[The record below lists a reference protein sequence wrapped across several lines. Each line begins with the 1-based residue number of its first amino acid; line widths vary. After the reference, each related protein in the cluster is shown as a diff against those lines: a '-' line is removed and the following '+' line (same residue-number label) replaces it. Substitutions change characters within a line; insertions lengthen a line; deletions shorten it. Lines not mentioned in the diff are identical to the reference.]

1 MGILTMRRFIFIV
14 VFLLSVVG
22 CVGQKEDPVNI
33 VLKSDRSEINVTA
46 GESAVFSVLFNG
58 EDVTEFADISFVS
71 GTTSDPSVDKNVFTP
86 SEEGSWT
93 FAATYDGYESEPL
106 TVTAF
111 VVQEE
116 GKDFFRRSLVLDF
129 TATWCV
135 NCPRMEAAFAA
146 AMEARPGRL
155 VPVSVHFV
163 DAYAVDEGTALVT
176 KFGVSEYPTAVIDMD
191 PSSAF
196 TTTSSEL
203 LLSGVDKLLAARP
216 LAGGIRMESGAD
228 GSIKVEITAVE
239 AGDYTINVML
249 LKDGEIA
256 PQTGGETNHVHNNIL
271 RQHLKA
277 ESVHLDEE
285 ETATKTFSLNI
296 PSGDGFKVVAF
307 MEKGTTVN
315 NVTFCRVGETVDYQY
330 EENN

>member
-71 GTTSDPSVDKNVFTP
+71 GTTSDPAVDKNVFTP
-86 SEEGSWT
+86 SQEGSWT

-163 DAYAVDEGTALVT
+163 DAFAVEEGTALVT

-228 GSIKVEITAVE
+228 GSVKVEITAVE

>member
-71 GTTSDPSVDKNVFTP
+71 GTTSDPAIDKNIFTP

-163 DAYAVDEGTALVT
+163 DAFAVEEGTALVT

-228 GSIKVEITAVE
+228 GSVKVEITAVE

-307 MEKGTTVN
+307 MEKGATVN

>member
-71 GTTSDPSVDKNVFTP
+71 GTTSDPAVDKNVFTP
-86 SEEGSWT
+86 SQEGSWT

-228 GSIKVEITAVE
+228 GSVKVEITAVE

>member
-71 GTTSDPSVDKNVFTP
+71 GTTSDPAVDKNVFTP
-86 SEEGSWT
+86 SQEGSWT

-155 VPVSVHFV
+155 VPVSIHFV

-228 GSIKVEITAVE
+228 GSVKVEITAVE
-239 AGDYTINVML
+239 AGEYTINVML

-277 ESVHLDEE
+277 EAVHLDEE

>member
-71 GTTSDPSVDKNVFTP
+71 GTTSDPAIDKNIFTP

-228 GSIKVEITAVE
+228 GSVKVEITAVE

>member
-71 GTTSDPSVDKNVFTP
+71 GTTSDPAVDKNVFTP

-228 GSIKVEITAVE
+228 GSVKVEITAVE

-307 MEKGTTVN
+307 MEKGATVN
-315 NVTFCRVGETVDYQY
+315 NVTLCRVGETVDYQY

>member
-71 GTTSDPSVDKNVFTP
+71 GTTSDPAVDKNVFTP

-228 GSIKVEITAVE
+228 GSVKVEITAVE

-285 ETATKTFSLNI
+285 EMAAKTFSLNI

>member
-71 GTTSDPSVDKNVFTP
+71 GTTSDPAVDKNVFTP

-228 GSIKVEITAVE
+228 GSVKVEITAVE

-307 MEKGTTVN
+307 MEKGATVN

>member
-71 GTTSDPSVDKNVFTP
+71 GTTSDPAVDKNIFTP

-228 GSIKVEITAVE
+228 GSVKVEITAVE

-307 MEKGTTVN
+307 MEKGATVN

>member
-1 MGILTMRRFIFIV
+1 MRRFIFIV

-71 GTTSDPSVDKNVFTP
+71 GTTSDPAVDKNIFTP

-228 GSIKVEITAVE
+228 GSVKVEITAVE
-239 AGDYTINVML
+239 AGEYTINVML

>member
-71 GTTSDPSVDKNVFTP
+71 GTTSDPAVDKNVFTP

-176 KFGVSEYPTAVIDMD
+176 KFGVSEYPTAIIDMD

-228 GSIKVEITAVE
+228 GSVKVEITAVE

-277 ESVHLDEE
+277 ESVHLNEE

-307 MEKGTTVN
+307 MEKGMTVN

>member
-71 GTTSDPSVDKNVFTP
+71 GTTSDPAVDKNVFTP

-163 DAYAVDEGTALVT
+163 DAL
-176 KFGVSEYPTAVIDMD
+176 
-191 PSSAF
+191 
-196 TTTSSEL
+196 
-203 LLSGVDKLLAARP
+203 
-216 LAGGIRMESGAD
+216 
-228 GSIKVEITAVE
+228 
-239 AGDYTINVML
+239 
-249 LKDGEIA
+249 
-256 PQTGGETNHVHNNIL
+256 
-271 RQHLKA
+271 
-277 ESVHLDEE
+277 
-285 ETATKTFSLNI
+285 
-296 PSGDGFKVVAF
+296 
-307 MEKGTTVN
+307 
-315 NVTFCRVGETVDYQY
+315 
-330 EENN
+330 

>member
-71 GTTSDPSVDKNVFTP
+71 GTTSDPAVDKNVFTP

-176 KFGVSEYPTAVIDMD
+176 KFGVSEYPTAIIDMD

-228 GSIKVEITAVE
+228 GSVKVEITAVE

-277 ESVHLDEE
+277 ESVHLDEQ
-285 ETATKTFSLNI
+285 KPSL
-296 PSGDGFKVVAF
+296 
-307 MEKGTTVN
+307 
-315 NVTFCRVGETVDYQY
+315 
-330 EENN
+330 

>member
-71 GTTSDPSVDKNVFTP
+71 GTTSDPAIDKNIFTP

-163 DAYAVDEGTALVT
+163 DAFAVEEGTALVT

-228 GSIKVEITAVE
+228 GSVKVEITAVE

-277 ESVHLDEE
+277 ESVHLNEE

-307 MEKGTTVN
+307 MEKGATVN

>member
-71 GTTSDPSVDKNVFTP
+71 GTTSDPAVDKNVFTP

-176 KFGVSEYPTAVIDMD
+176 KFGVSEYPTAIIDMD

-228 GSIKVEITAVE
+228 GSVKVEITAVE

>member
-71 GTTSDPSVDKNVFTP
+71 GTTSDPAVDKNVFTP

-228 GSIKVEITAVE
+228 GSVKVEITAVE
-239 AGDYTINVML
+239 AGEYTINVML

>member
-1 MGILTMRRFIFIV
+1 MRRIFYIV
-14 VFLLSVVG
+14 SILLAAAG
-22 CVGQKEDPVNI
+22 CVGQKDDPVNI
-33 VLKSDRSEINVTA
+33 VMTSDRSEINVTA
-46 GESAVFSVLFNG
+46 GESATFSVIFNG
-58 EDVTEFADISFVS
+58 EDVTDFADISFVS
-71 GTTSDPSVDKNVFTP
+71 GTTTDPTLVKNVFTP
-86 SEEGSWT
+86 TEEGSWM

-116 GKDFFRRSLVLDF
+116 GKDFYRRSLVLDF

-163 DAYAVDEGTALVT
+163 DAFAVPEGNALVT

-191 PSSAF
+191 PASAF

-203 LLSGVDKLLAARP
+203 LLSGVDKLLEARP
-216 LAGGIRMESGAD
+216 LAGGIRMECSAEGAVN
-228 GSIKVEITAVE
+228 VEITAVE
-239 AGDYTINVML
+239 EGDYTINVML

-256 PQTGGETNHVHNNIL
+256 PQTGGESNHVHNNIL
-271 RQHLKA
+271 RQHLKGEA
-277 ESVHLDEE
+277 VHLGEN
-285 ETATKTFSLNI
+285 ETSTKSFSLTV
-296 PSGDGFKVVAF
+296 PSGDGYKVVAF
-307 MEKGTTVN
+307 MEKGSTVN
-315 NVTFCRVGETVDYQY
+315 NVTYCRVGETVDYQY